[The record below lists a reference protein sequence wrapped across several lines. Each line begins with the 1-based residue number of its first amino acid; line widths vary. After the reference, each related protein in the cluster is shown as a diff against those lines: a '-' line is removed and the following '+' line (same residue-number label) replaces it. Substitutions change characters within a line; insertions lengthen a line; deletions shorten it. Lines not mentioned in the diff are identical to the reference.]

1 MYHIAICD
9 DQKEELDMLYKN
21 VKSFFENA
29 HVPHAIDAYTSSMLL
44 SLALKESASA
54 YDLFLL
60 DIEMP
65 ELDGM
70 TLAKQIRDE
79 NNNAI
84 ILFITSHT
92 EYAIDA
98 FSLDIFRYIP
108 KTLLQSRLTP
118 ALTDALS
125 VLSLQSEKY
134 YLVQRNSSTYRLP
147 YTQILYIDRD
157 GKNTVFHLKSGITKE
172 RASLDAVYTRLE
184 HHDFT
189 FIEHGIIINLFH
201 AIRLDKNILTLSD
214 GASLTVS
221 RSHLTDVRNAI
232 TKYWGNQL

>member
-1 MYHIAICD
+1 MYRIAICED
-9 DQKEELDMLYKN
+9 RKEELDMLQKN
-21 VKSFFENA
+21 VKNFFENV
-29 HVPHAIDAYTSSMLL
+29 HVPHTIDAYTSSTLL
-44 SLALKESASA
+44 SLALKDSPSF

-70 TLAKQIRDE
+70 ALAGQIRAGHS
-79 NNNAI
+79 NAI
-84 ILFITSHT
+84 ILFVTSHT

-108 KTLLQSRLTP
+108 KTLLQSRLTS
-118 ALTDALS
+118 ALEDALS
-125 VLSLQSEKY
+125 RLSLQSEKY
-134 YLVQRNSSTYRLP
+134 YLVQKNSSTYRLP

-157 GKNTVFHLKSGITKE
+157 GKNAVFHLKNGITKE

-189 FIEHGIIINLFH
+189 FVEHGIIINLYH
-201 AIRLDKNILTLSD
+201 AVRLDQNVLTLSE
-214 GASLTVS
+214 GTLLTVS